1 MTRDMSD
8 TSPATYVMNSDIG
21 GPRGIRTPDLL
32 IANETRYQLRH
43 GPGLPEHDITPGP
56 RHLTTA
62 WAAQP
67 AERRRLSPRSGGGG
81 GSARGAAAAED
92 LVEVRACGVDVVD
105 ASHRGEGA
113 GRGCDGRRGSTLAGS
128 ERHDLRLGV
137 GGGEGALGL
146 LC

>member
-67 AERRRLSPRSGGGG
+67 AERRRLSPRSGGG
-81 GSARGAAAAED
+81 SARGAAAAED
-92 LVEVRACGVDVVD
+92 LVEVRACGVGVVD

-113 GRGCDGRRGSTLAGS
+113 GRGCDGRRGSGRGGGRGRTLAGS
-128 ERHDLRLGV
+128 ERHDLR
-137 GGGEGALGL
+137 
-146 LC
+146 